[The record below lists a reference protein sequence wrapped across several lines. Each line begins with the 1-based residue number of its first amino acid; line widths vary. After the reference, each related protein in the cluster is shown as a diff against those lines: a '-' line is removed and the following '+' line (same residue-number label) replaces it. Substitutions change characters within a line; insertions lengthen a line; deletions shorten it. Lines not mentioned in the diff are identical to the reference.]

1 VEAQKDPHLSR
12 LLDDIVAG
20 PDHFSKSKSASGM
33 ALGASSEP
41 QAVDDLTGLLYRN
54 RQRLLALR
62 AAISEL
68 EGRRTTRPQTAGI
81 LPPIDVG
88 DTAAAPAVV
97 PAAEAAAAPVAEEP
111 SVPAPPAFFVTSEVP
126 KITSVQVR
134 LFGCCARVCVWLLL
148 VAHGRF
154 FCPLLLVM

>member
-81 LPPIDVG
+81 LPPIDVA
-88 DTAAAPAVV
+88 DTAAAP
-97 PAAEAAAAPVAEEP
+97 AAAPVAEEP

-134 LFGCCARVCVWLLL
+134 LFGCCACVCFGALCCL
-148 VAHGRF
+148 RTF
-154 FCPLLLVM
+154 FL